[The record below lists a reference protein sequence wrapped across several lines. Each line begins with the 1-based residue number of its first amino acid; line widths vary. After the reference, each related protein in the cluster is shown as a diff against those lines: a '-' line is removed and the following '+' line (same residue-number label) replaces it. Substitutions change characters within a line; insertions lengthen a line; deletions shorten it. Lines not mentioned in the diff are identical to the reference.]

1 MNILITGVTGLFGS
15 ELAREFSAL
24 GSIHGLKRASS
35 DLGAVDL
42 EGLDIH
48 WHEGDVL
55 DFNSVLEAVEGM
67 DGESISITTMSLVGC
82 SIVTPT

>member
-15 ELAREFSAL
+15 ELAREFSSL

-55 DFNSVLEAVEGM
+55 DFN
-67 DGESISITTMSLVGC
+67 
-82 SIVTPT
+82 

>member
-15 ELAREFSAL
+15 ELAREFNSL

-67 DGESISITTMSLVGC
+67 DLVMRQEKFPFHPKKSGHFFK
-82 SIVTPT
+82 